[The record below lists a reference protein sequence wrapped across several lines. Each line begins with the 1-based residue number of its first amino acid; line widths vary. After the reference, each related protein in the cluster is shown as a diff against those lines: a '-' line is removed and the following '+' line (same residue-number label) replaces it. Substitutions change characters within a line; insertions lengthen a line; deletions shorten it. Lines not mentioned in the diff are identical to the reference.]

1 MRTIDGNARP
11 AAVLVADDDL
21 DFREAMEAAL
31 LAFGLR
37 VLVAASVDEV
47 CRLVAV
53 SDVDLV
59 LTDVRMPGDGATL
72 PGRLHASHPG
82 LPVVVMTG
90 FDEPGVRARVF
101 ADGAI
106 AYLEKPI
113 DLGELRAVI
122 DTALTAGDGSDGR

>member
-1 MRTIDGNARP
+1 M
-11 AAVLVADDDL
+11 LVADDDL

-31 LAFGLR
+31 QAFGLR

-47 CRLVAV
+47 CRVVTAA
-53 SDVDLV
+53 DVDLV

-72 PGRLHASHPG
+72 PGRLHRSHPE

-122 DTALTAGDGSDGR
+122 GAALGTADD